1 MNSLALVYI
10 EQGKLNKALKILEW
24 LRMKE
29 KQRIG
34 TIIDNLNYT
43 GVIYRLQGKYEEA
56 LETHLKSLNIY
67 EKAKRFDS
75 GKAIILNYL
84 GEDYLTLDEFG
95 KAFNCLKESLQR
107 QPLFYKKAE
116 PMTNIADVYFRQGK
130 LAEALTTCEE
140 SLALSRTY
148 GGRIQAGVT
157 LHLMAKIRQQE
168 QRPADAL
175 PYIQEAV
182 TIFRETGSRHLAD
195 AERTLQAIQ
204 ERMNEQ
210 ENTS

>member
-1 MNSLALVYI
+1 MGYIYYIQKNFDKAIEFSNKSLQLCEATRNFSLRASPLNNIGEVYI
-10 EQGKLNKALKILEW
+10 SLN
-24 LRMKE
+24 
-29 KQRIG
+29 
-34 TIIDNLNYT
+34 N
-43 GVIYRLQGKYEEA
+43 YEEA
-56 LETHLKSLNIY
+56 LVILKKSLQLRTIFY
-67 EKAKRFDS
+67 EKARP
-75 GKAIILNYL
+75 
-84 GEDYLTLDEFG
+84 LTD
-95 KAFNCLKESLQR
+95 
-107 QPLFYKKAE
+107 
-116 PMTNIADVYFRQGK
+116 IADVYFRQGK